1 MLEKV
6 PAKHGEQDID
16 PLVMVYIPAGQYLHF
31 LGLVDVTYVPS
42 ILQKS
47 GSKNNNFQINQI
59 KWLHAVDR

>member
-42 ILQKS
+42 ILQES
-47 GSKNNNFQINQI
+47 GSRNNIFLIYQI
-59 KWLHAVDR
+59 K